1 MPLKSGPCAYD
12 SKYLS
17 QIDRFCDRAVKYSYI
32 AKFTTTAA
40 GERNKK

>member
-1 MPLKSGPCAYD
+1 MKSGPCTYN
-12 SKYLS
+12 SKYFC
-17 QIDRFCDRAVKYSYI
+17 QIDGFCERAVKYSYI